1 MNSIPNDL
9 QTWKRFVKDG
19 VLDEARIRK
28 RIAESWHRCRKAEVN
43 PYLEKG
49 PKVLQQTELD
59 QQSNKHSFFL
69 STAMPYL
76 EKLLPAIKEMEM
88 MALLIDADGVVLAL
102 DGHRR
107 ALHEAKR
114 INFVEGACW
123 TETAVGT
130 NAIGT
135 ALHISEP
142 VVIQGSEHYSVA
154 SHHWNCSAAPIHY
167 EDGSLAGVIDISC
180 PAAHAQPNML
190 GISAAIAFAA
200 ERELA
205 AKSREKELE
214 LLSRFADRAASRVP
228 IVLCNAKQHIIGASL
243 PIRTSIPDWQGR
255 HLYELKERGFTIEKA
270 VTMGNSA
277 TCFYLSEQKKK
288 PAFRFNGVLGQSR
301 QSQAMLKSLE
311 RAAAA
316 DATVCLSGET
326 GTGKEVAARALHE
339 NSDRKHGP
347 FVAVNCGA
355 IPADLIE
362 SELFGYAEGAFT
374 GAKRDG
380 YKGAFQKAHHGTLFL
395 DEIGEISHSMQVAL
409 LRVLQERKIT
419 PVGGTKEIPVDIRVI
434 AATHCDLR
442 ELTES
447 GKIREDLFY
456 RLHVYPIQLPPLRNR
471 LEDIETLFAYYTQK
485 NGWPGELPPAF
496 LDVLKQWKWPGNIRE
511 LFNVFERLSIRFPDG
526 RLSDEPLSLLLEA
539 SGLPIG
545 PVKEK
550 EAETKVLNLREQI
563 QKDILINALETAKGN
578 VSQAAKIS
586 GIPRS
591 TFYKRLKKFNMTAGS

>member
-114 INFVEGACW
+114 INFIEGACW

-180 PAAHAQPNML
+180 PAAHTPLNML
-190 GISAAIAFAA
+190 GIATAIAYAA

-205 AKSREKELE
+205 AKSREIELE
-214 LLSRFADRAASRVP
+214 LLSRFADRASSRVP

-243 PIRTSIPDWQGR
+243 PIQTSIPDWQGR

-270 VTMGNSA
+270 VTMGDGG

-288 PAFRFNGVLGQSR
+288 TAFRFNGVLGQSK
-301 QSQAMLKSLE
+301 QSQAMLISLE

-355 IPADLIE
+355 IPSDLIE

-374 GAKRDG
+374 GAKRNG
-380 YKGAFQKAHHGTLFL
+380 YKGAFQKANHGTLFL

-419 PVGGTKEIPVDIRVI
+419 PIGGTKEIPVDIRVI

-442 ELTES
+442 ELAES

-471 LEDIETLFAYYTQK
+471 LEDIEDLFAYYTQK

-550 EAETKVLNLREQI
+550 RAETKALNLREQI

>member
-355 IPADLIE
+355 IPSDLIE

-442 ELTES
+442 ELAES

-550 EAETKVLNLREQI
+550 EAETKGLNLREQI

>member
-9 QTWKRFVKDG
+9 RTWKRFVKDG

-442 ELTES
+442 ELAES

>member
-114 INFVEGACW
+114 INFIEGACW

-180 PAAHAQPNML
+180 PAAHTPLNML
-190 GISAAIAFAA
+190 GIATAIAYAA

-205 AKSREKELE
+205 AKSREIELE
-214 LLSRFADRAASRVP
+214 LLSRFADRASSRVP

-243 PIRTSIPDWQGR
+243 PIQTSIPDWQGR

-270 VTMGNSA
+270 VTMGDGG

-288 PAFRFNGVLGQSR
+288 TAFRFNGVLGQSK
-301 QSQAMLKSLE
+301 QSQAMLISLE

-355 IPADLIE
+355 IPSDLIE

-374 GAKRDG
+374 GAKRNG
-380 YKGAFQKAHHGTLFL
+380 YKGAFQKANHGTLFL

-442 ELTES
+442 ELAES

-471 LEDIETLFAYYTQK
+471 LEDIEDLFAYYTQK

-550 EAETKVLNLREQI
+550 RAETKALNLREQI

>member
-19 VLDEARIRK
+19 VLDESRIRK

-59 QQSNKHSFFL
+59 QQSNKHSFFF

-154 SHHWNCSAAPIHY
+154 SHRWNCSAAPIHY

-180 PAAHAQPNML
+180 PAAHAYPNML
-190 GISAAIAFAA
+190 GIAAAIAYAA

-214 LLSRFADRAASRVP
+214 LLSRFADRASSRVP
-228 IVLCNAKQHIIGASL
+228 VVLCNVKQHIIGASL
-243 PIRTSIPDWQGR
+243 PIQTSIPDWQGR

-270 VTMGNSA
+270 VTMGDSG

-355 IPADLIE
+355 IPSDLIE

-374 GAKRDG
+374 GAKRNG
-380 YKGAFQKAHHGTLFL
+380 YKGAFQKANHGTLFL

-419 PVGGTKEIPVDIRVI
+419 LIGGTKEIPIDIRVVT
-434 AATHCDLR
+434 ATHCDLR
-442 ELTES
+442 ELVES
-447 GKIREDLFY
+447 GKLREDLFY
-456 RLHVYPIQLPPLRNR
+456 RLHVFPIRLPPLRER
-471 LEDIETLFAYYTQK
+471 PEDIPALFACFKEKNKWNAELPQEFLETLK
-485 NGWPGELPPAF
+485 VME
-496 LDVLKQWKWPGNIRE
+496 WPGNIRE
-511 LFNVFERLSIRFPDG
+511 LFNVFERLSIIFPDG
-526 RLSDEPLSLLLEA
+526 RLKSRSLPSLLQA
-539 SGLPIG
+539 AGLPTNHEQA
-545 PVKEK
+545 EK
-550 EAETKVLNLREQI
+550 DSAASLTLREHI
-563 QKDILINALETAKGN
+563 QKNIIISALESTNGN
-578 VSQAAKIS
+578 VSKAAEMT

-591 TFYKRLKKFNMTAGS
+591 TFYKRLKKFKVSP

>member
-114 INFVEGACW
+114 INFIEGACW

-180 PAAHAQPNML
+180 PAAHTPLNML
-190 GISAAIAFAA
+190 GIATAIAYAA

-205 AKSREKELE
+205 AKSREIELE
-214 LLSRFADRAASRVP
+214 LLSRFADRASSRVP

-243 PIRTSIPDWQGR
+243 PIQTSIPDWQGR

-270 VTMGNSA
+270 VTMGDGG

-288 PAFRFNGVLGQSR
+288 TAFRFNGVLGQSK
-301 QSQAMLKSLE
+301 QSQAMLISLE

-355 IPADLIE
+355 IPSDLIE

-374 GAKRDG
+374 GAKRNG
-380 YKGAFQKAHHGTLFL
+380 YKGAFQKANHGTLFL

-442 ELTES
+442 ELAES

-471 LEDIETLFAYYTQK
+471 LEDIEDLFAYYTQK
-485 NGWPGELPPAF
+485 NGWPGELPHAF

-550 EAETKVLNLREQI
+550 RAETKALNLREQI

>member
-1 MNSIPNDL
+1 MNSVPNDL

-19 VLDEARIRK
+19 VLDEARLRK
-28 RIAESWHRCRKAEVN
+28 RIAESWHRCKKAEVN

-59 QQSNKHSFFL
+59 QQSKKHSFFL
-69 STAMPYL
+69 TTAKPYL

-88 MALLIDADGVVLAL
+88 MALLIDSDGVVLAL
-102 DGHRR
+102 DGHPR
-107 ALHEAKR
+107 ALYEAKR

-142 VVIQGSEHYSVA
+142 VAIQGSEHYSIA
-154 SHHWNCSAAPIHY
+154 SHLWNCSAAPIHH

-180 PAAHAQPNML
+180 PAAGAHPHML
-190 GISAAIAFAA
+190 GIASAIAYAA

-214 LLSRFADRAASRVP
+214 LISRFGERAASSVP
-228 IVLCNAKQHIIGASL
+228 MVLCNNKQHIISASI
-243 PIRTSIPDWQGR
+243 PIRTSMPDWQGR
-255 HLYELKERGFTIEKA
+255 HLYELKERGYSIEKA
-270 VTMGNSA
+270 VTIGDGG

-288 PAFRFNGVLGQSR
+288 KVFRFNGVIGKSGR
-301 QSQAMLKSLE
+301 SQAMLMNLE

-339 NSDRKHGP
+339 NSERRHGP

-355 IPADLIE
+355 IPSDLIE

-374 GAKRDG
+374 GAKRNG
-380 YKGAFQKAHHGTLFL
+380 YKGAFQKANQGTLFL

-419 PVGGTKEIPVDIRVI
+419 PIGGTKEIPVDIRVI

-442 ELTES
+442 ELAEN

-456 RLHVYPIQLPPLRNR
+456 RLHVYPIELPPLRDR
-471 LEDIETLFAYYTQK
+471 TEDIPDLFEYYKQK
-485 NGWPGELPPAF
+485 NHWPGELPSDF
-496 LDVLKQWKWPGNIRE
+496 CHVLKQWKWPGNIRE
-511 LFNVFERLSIRFPDG
+511 LFNVFERLSIRFPEG
-526 RLSDEPLSLLLEA
+526 GLGDEPLSALLEA
-539 SGLPIG
+539 AGLP
-545 PVKEK
+545 VSTAEK
-550 EAETKVLNLREQI
+550 QPAAAGVLKLREQI
-563 QKDILINALETAKGN
+563 QKDMMIKALESAKGN

-591 TFYKRLKKFNMTAGS
+591 TFYKRLKKFNLSAES

>member
-88 MALLIDADGVVLAL
+88 MALLIDADGMVLAL

-355 IPADLIE
+355 IPSDLIE

-419 PVGGTKEIPVDIRVI
+419 PVGGTKEISVDIRVI

-442 ELTES
+442 ELAES

-471 LEDIETLFAYYTQK
+471 LEDIETLFAYYTQN

-550 EAETKVLNLREQI
+550 GAETKALNLREQI

>member
-301 QSQAMLKSLE
+301 QSQAMLKCLE

-355 IPADLIE
+355 IPSDLIE

-380 YKGAFQKAHHGTLFL
+380 YKGAFQKANHGTLFL

-442 ELTES
+442 ELAES

-550 EAETKVLNLREQI
+550 EAETKALNLREQI

>member
-180 PAAHAQPNML
+180 PAAHAQPNIF

-355 IPADLIE
+355 IPSDLIE

-380 YKGAFQKAHHGTLFL
+380 YKGAFQKANHGTLFL

-442 ELTES
+442 ELAES

-550 EAETKVLNLREQI
+550 EAETKALNLREQI

>member
-114 INFVEGACW
+114 INFIEGACW

-180 PAAHAQPNML
+180 PAAHTPLNML
-190 GISAAIAFAA
+190 GIATAIAYAA

-214 LLSRFADRAASRVP
+214 LLSRFADRASSRVP

-243 PIRTSIPDWQGR
+243 PIQTSIPDWQGR
-255 HLYELKERGFTIEKA
+255 HLYELKEKGFSIEKA
-270 VTMGNSA
+270 VTMGDSG

-288 PAFRFNGVLGQSR
+288 TTFRFNGVLGQSR
-301 QSQAMLKSLE
+301 QSQAMLISLE

-339 NSDRKHGP
+339 NSDRKNGP

-355 IPADLIE
+355 IPSDLIE

-374 GAKRDG
+374 GAKRNG
-380 YKGAFQKAHHGTLFL
+380 YKGAFQKANHGTLFL

-419 PVGGTKEIPVDIRVI
+419 PIGGTKEIPVDIRVI

-442 ELTES
+442 ELAES

-471 LEDIETLFAYYTQK
+471 LEDIEDLFAYYTQK
-485 NGWPGELPPAF
+485 NGWPGELPPGF

-550 EAETKVLNLREQI
+550 RAETKALNLREQI

>member
-301 QSQAMLKSLE
+301 QPQAMLKSLE

-355 IPADLIE
+355 IPSDLIE

-442 ELTES
+442 ELAES

-550 EAETKVLNLREQI
+550 EAETKGLNLREQI

>member
-355 IPADLIE
+355 IPSDLIE

-442 ELTES
+442 ELAES

-526 RLSDEPLSLLLEA
+526 RLSDEPFSLLLEA

-550 EAETKVLNLREQI
+550 EAETKALNLREQI

>member
-1 MNSIPNDL
+1 
-9 QTWKRFVKDG
+9 
-19 VLDEARIRK
+19 
-28 RIAESWHRCRKAEVN
+28 
-43 PYLEKG
+43 
-49 PKVLQQTELD
+49 
-59 QQSNKHSFFL
+59 
-69 STAMPYL
+69 
-76 EKLLPAIKEMEM
+76 MEM

-114 INFVEGACW
+114 INFIEGACW

-167 EDGSLAGVIDISC
+167 EDGTLAGVIDISC
-180 PAAHAQPNML
+180 PAAHTPLNML
-190 GISAAIAFAA
+190 GIATAIAYAA

-214 LLSRFADRAASRVP
+214 LLSRFADRASSRVP

-243 PIRTSIPDWQGR
+243 PIQTSIPDWQGR
-255 HLYELKERGFTIEKA
+255 HLYELKEKGFTIEKA
-270 VTMGNSA
+270 VTMGDSG

-288 PAFRFNGVLGQSR
+288 AAFRFNGVLGQSR
-301 QSQAMLKSLE
+301 QSQAMLISLE

-339 NSDRKHGP
+339 NSDRKNGP

-355 IPADLIE
+355 IPSDLIE

-374 GAKRDG
+374 GAKRNG
-380 YKGAFQKAHHGTLFL
+380 YKGAFQKANHGTLFL

-419 PVGGTKEIPVDIRVI
+419 PIGGTKEIPVDIRVI

-442 ELTES
+442 ELAES

-471 LEDIETLFAYYTQK
+471 LEDIEDLFAYYTQK
-485 NGWPGELPPAF
+485 NGWPGELPPGF

-550 EAETKVLNLREQI
+550 RAETKALNLRDQI

-578 VSQAAKIS
+578 VSKAAKIS

>member
-107 ALHEAKR
+107 ALHEAKH

-355 IPADLIE
+355 IPSDLIE

-442 ELTES
+442 ELAES

-550 EAETKVLNLREQI
+550 EAETKGLNLREQI

>member
-190 GISAAIAFAA
+190 GIAAAIAFAA

-214 LLSRFADRAASRVP
+214 LLSRFADRTASRVP

-243 PIRTSIPDWQGR
+243 PIRSSIPDWQGR
-255 HLYELKERGFTIEKA
+255 HLYELKERGFTIDKA
-270 VTMGNSA
+270 VTMGDSG

-339 NSDRKHGP
+339 NSDRKNGP

-355 IPADLIE
+355 IPSDLIE

-380 YKGAFQKAHHGTLFL
+380 YKGAFQKANHGTLFL

-442 ELTES
+442 ELAES

-456 RLHVYPIQLPPLRNR
+456 RLHVYPIHLPPLRNR
-471 LEDIETLFAYYTQK
+471 FEDIEALFAYYTQK

-550 EAETKVLNLREQI
+550 GAETKALNLREQI

>member
-107 ALHEAKR
+107 ALHEAKH

-190 GISAAIAFAA
+190 GLSAAIAFAA

-355 IPADLIE
+355 IPSDLIE

-442 ELTES
+442 ELAES

-550 EAETKVLNLREQI
+550 EAETKGLNLREQI